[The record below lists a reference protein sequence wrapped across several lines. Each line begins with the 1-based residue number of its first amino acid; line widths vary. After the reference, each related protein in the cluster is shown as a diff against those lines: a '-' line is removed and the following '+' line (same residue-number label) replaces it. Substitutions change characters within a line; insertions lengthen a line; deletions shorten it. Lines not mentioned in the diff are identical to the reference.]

1 MIDSISP
8 IKLANI
14 KLSSVSDDLGKWVL
28 SHIAGRD
35 I

>member
-1 MIDSISP
+1 MIDTISP
-8 IKLANI
+8 IKLATI
-14 KLSSVSDDLGKWVL
+14 KLSSVGDDLGKRVL